1 MKYFKIG
8 IAVCCAALLSAGDV
22 FAADKLTA
30 VTTHAEFGE
39 FMQQYYRNP
48 QPDLVEPALKYAV
61 AEKLWE
67 KENSKAPLL
76 ASFSCIFARHKERN
90 AGWNKAIA
98 AMEEAPREFFQRAIE
113 TAPMQLLAEAE
124 ISPARNDMFW
134 GCFFA
139 TGDERYA
146 QEVIATMAH
155 LEERKNMQLYLAA
168 ASAQW
173 SLASIAKSDGK
184 VRSVLQM
191 AAAGKDAGIAAAAQD
206 ALTKPI
212 KEIRDAAAN
221 VLRQQREAGAW

>member
-1 MKYFKIG
+1 
-8 IAVCCAALLSAGDV
+8 
-22 FAADKLTA
+22 
-30 VTTHAEFGE
+30 
-39 FMQQYYRNP
+39 
-48 QPDLVEPALKYAV
+48 
-61 AEKLWE
+61 
-67 KENSKAPLL
+67 
-76 ASFSCIFARHKERN
+76 
-90 AGWNKAIA
+90 
-98 AMEEAPREFFQRAIE
+98 
-113 TAPMQLLAEAE
+113 
-124 ISPARNDMFW
+124 MFW